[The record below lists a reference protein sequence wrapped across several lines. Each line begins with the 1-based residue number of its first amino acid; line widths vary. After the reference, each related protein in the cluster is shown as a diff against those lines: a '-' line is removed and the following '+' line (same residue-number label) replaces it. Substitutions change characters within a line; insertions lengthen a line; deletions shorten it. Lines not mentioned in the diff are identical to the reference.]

1 MGSLSFAI
9 GGGLAQG
16 GAAASDV
23 GREALAQQ
31 RLETIERLRNEFAK
45 ERQQTGI
52 EAQKS
57 LQQAGFAEQEKM
69 HGIEHGEAVAA
80 AGAQRGFL
88 KEQEQSKEAAA
99 QKRTETTGQYRV
111 KAAQA
116 RVAGSTKPPPPVL
129 RKVGQYQLQGS
140 IDPVSK
146 QPVPGATIPI
156 LQHRNGQLLVQAGD
170 MYLPYDATKGNQ
182 LPDTKGVSRPKDA
195 RAVQD
200 VVSDPNG
207 ITASGRTKIE
217 EFYDAYKYVPAAAV
231 AAQQRAQDNGG
242 QKGPLGRAMPS
253 TATWKPEPGEEA
265 EEASEDAE
273 DARQE
278 AEDNAPAQ
286 EPGASPSTP

>member
-1 MGSLSFAI
+1 MGSLAFAV

-16 GAAASDV
+16 GAAVSDI
-23 GREALAQQ
+23 GKEALMQQ
-31 RLETIERLRNEFAK
+31 RIEAIERLRNEYATQ
-45 ERQQTGI
+45 RQQ
-52 EAQKS
+52 AQFGEEEK
-57 LQQAGFAEQEKM
+57 LQSKTQQF
-69 HGIEHGEAVAA
+69 EHGEKETERQFSSKA
-80 AGAQRGFL
+80 AGAQREFL
-88 KEQEQSKEAAA
+88 SEQEKSKEAAA
-99 QKRTETTGQYRV
+99 QKRTETTGEYRV

-116 RVAGSTKPPPPVL
+116 RVAGTQKPPPPVL

-146 QPVPGATIPI
+146 QPVPGATIPV

-200 VVSDPNG
+200 VISDPNG
-207 ITASGRTKIE
+207 VTESGRTKLE
-217 EFYDAYKYVPAAAV
+217 EFYDAYKYIPAAAV

-253 TATWKPEPGEEA
+253 TATWKPEPGENEA
-265 EEASEDAE
+265 DAE
-273 DARQE
+273 DAADDARQD

-286 EPGASPSTP
+286 EPPQGP